1 MTGVQTCALPIC
13 PAAQPAMQRRPAAQ
27 PAMQGRPAAPGEA
40 DQRVR
45 EDLERMREFL
55 RRQQETEGE

>member
-1 MTGVQTCALPIC
+1 MRFE
-13 PAAQPAMQRRPAAQ
+13 AQRAGAEDYELLMQAVD
-27 PAMQGRPAAPGEA
+27 AAPGEA